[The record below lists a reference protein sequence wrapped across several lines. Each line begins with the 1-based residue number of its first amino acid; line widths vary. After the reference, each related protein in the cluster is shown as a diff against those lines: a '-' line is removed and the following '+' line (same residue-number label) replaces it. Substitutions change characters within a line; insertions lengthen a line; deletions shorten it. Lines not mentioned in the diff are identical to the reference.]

1 MNLAVSPYPLRK
13 GGYSGSPMT
22 VLDPEPKARLA
33 AIMEVALIET
43 GDRRAREHWQQV
55 QLQNLV
61 KHATQRSGFWRN
73 RIGHRRLSYIDLA
86 SLPILT
92 RQDLRQQ
99 VALEGPCAPVGMP
112 TDDHATSGSSG
123 VPVRFFVTGFN
134 GLYNEIRALAQY
146 FMEGRDLSLN
156 HTRVRQT
163 VYLKEGISVEA
174 HRSWMGPL
182 ASFIKSGTSRTISLS
197 AFATDRQIC
206 RKLFEEL
213 KKDDI
218 GYLVCSPKHMEV
230 ISTSFNLEFL
240 RAAKTAMWIPFGEH
254 LSHHLIDT
262 FARLSIPIRGNYSA
276 EEVGVIGVECPKVSG
291 YYHVATSNVIVELV
305 DRSHDIEGVQ
315 VGKLLVTHL
324 HSYATPFIRYDVG
337 DLACLSE
344 NCPCGHDGPS
354 IYNLQGRFSRILKHR
369 DGRLSP
375 FHVTVLP
382 LADFTEYRMRQTAF
396 DKIVIEIGGRSE
408 LSSDEVTAVTN
419 FLKQRAGEE
428 FSIDVKP
435 CSQIDWGKSRKK
447 PGFRCEI

>member
-1 MNLAVSPYPLRK
+1 
-13 GGYSGSPMT
+13 
-22 VLDPEPKARLA
+22 
-33 AIMEVALIET
+33 MEVALLES

-61 KHATQRSGFWRN
+61 QHATQRSGFWRN
-73 RIGHRRLSYIDLA
+73 RIGNRRLSYINLS
-86 SLPILT
+86 SLPMLT
-92 RQDLRQQ
+92 RQDVRQQ
-99 VALEGPCAPVGMP
+99 VALEGPCAPAGMP
-112 TDDHATSGSSG
+112 TDDQATSGSSG
-123 VPVRFFVTGFN
+123 IPVHFFVTGFN
-134 GLYNEIRALAQY
+134 GLYNEIRSLAQY

-163 VYLKEGISVEA
+163 VSLKEGISVET

-182 ASFIKSGTSRTISLS
+182 ALFIKSGTRRTISLS

-206 RKLFEEL
+206 RKLVEEL
-213 KKDDI
+213 KKADI
-218 GYLVCSPKHMEV
+218 GYLICSPRNIEMM
-230 ISTSFNLEFL
+230 SMSFDLEFL
-240 RAAKTAMWIPFGEH
+240 KATKTAMWIPFGEH
-254 LSHHLIDT
+254 LSTQLMDY
-262 FARLSIPIRGNYSA
+262 FANLSIPIRGNYSA
-276 EEVGVIGVECPKVSG
+276 EEVGLIGAECSTVPG

-337 DLACLSE
+337 DLACLSDT
-344 NCPCGHDGPS
+344 CPCGHDGPS
-354 IYNLQGRFSRILKHR
+354 IYNLQGRFGRILKHR

-375 FHVTVLP
+375 LHVTGRELAT

-408 LSSDEVTAVTN
+408 LSSDEVAAVTS

-428 FSIDVKP
+428 FSIEVKP
-435 CSQIDWGKSRKK
+435 CSQIDWGKSRKR